1 MFCIKSLS
9 IVKKRL
15 FNKEKEVLAVIGNK
29 QVCAKIFTAALFD
42 EVKLPGCVG
51 NYHGVGGG
59 GLSAHDF

>member
-1 MFCIKSLS
+1 
-9 IVKKRL
+9 
-15 FNKEKEVLAVIGNK
+15 VIGNK

-42 EVKLPGCVG
+42 EVKLPVCVG